1 MRRTFVPPQ
10 MPTRYRVTRA
20 MRSVQSVRPATGQQR
35 RALPAH
41 QVRTGPRWVLVPFG
55 VACLLALIVVGLV
68 GWGWGVGS
76 AGSGPGAFQLVA
88 GSRGDGPPTA
98 PGAPFVTPQ
107 GSARLPENFGVAAVE
122 LEKNR
127 RISDAIG
134 RVRSATVALEYEAG
148 DPRLP
153 HRVASGVVINEG
165 GEVLSV
171 RIDPPADR
179 SRTSIVASDASGHQ
193 HPARWV
199 AADPE
204 TGLTLLR
211 IEAKGLKPI
220 RQAAGDPTLGSECFL
235 IGNPYGLGHSV
246 TRGHIAGLRRQFS
259 LGSQTLAGLIQIQ
272 ASFHPG
278 DSGAPL
284 ADLDGGWLGLFRGV
298 GLAPLAAGVGR
309 DNDLGFAIPARNALW
324 VADQLRAA
332 GKVDRAYLGIKF
344 APDGAIDRPLDP
356 AHPAEREEGA
366 KVAEVMPDSPA
377 AASGLR
383 QGDRVVGMDDSS
395 VTATNDLT
403 DRLERTAAGV
413 KLALDYIRGTT
424 RNRVT
429 IQSTSRPPSPPVG
442 PGAGAAIK
450 ATGGPAGNVPLNPES
465 GRISS
470 KQSPEAIIEQLRDRV
485 NLLEK
490 RVEQLERAK
499 GSPRSAPKP

>member
-1 MRRTFVPPQ
+1 MAGAGSLTLVGVVGWIWEVGTPAFGGPQ
-10 MPTRYRVTRA
+10 IPTR
-20 MRSVQSVRPATGQQR
+20 P
-35 RALPAH
+35 
-41 QVRTGPRWVLVPFG
+41 
-55 VACLLALIVVGLV
+55 
-68 GWGWGVGS
+68 
-76 AGSGPGAFQLVA
+76 PG
-88 GSRGDGPPTA
+88 
-98 PGAPFVTPQ
+98 
-107 GSARLPENFGVAAVE
+107 NFGVEAVE

-148 DPRLP
+148 DPKLP
-153 HRVASGVVINEG
+153 RRMASGVVINEG
-165 GEVLSV
+165 GEILSV

-179 SRTSIVASDASGHQ
+179 SRASIIASDASGHQ
-193 HPARWV
+193 HPARWL

-211 IEAKGLKPI
+211 IDAKDLKPI
-220 RQAAGDPTLGSECFL
+220 RQAAGDPALGSECFL

-259 LGSQTLAGLIQIQ
+259 VGSHTLAGLIQIQ

-298 GLAPLAAGVGR
+298 GLAPTASGVGR

-344 APDGAIDRPLDP
+344 APDGAINRPLDP
-356 AHPAEREEGA
+356 AHPAEGQEGA

-383 QGDRVVGMDDSS
+383 EGDRVIGMDSSS
-395 VTATNDLT
+395 VAVANDLT
-403 DRLERTAAGV
+403 ERLERTAAGV
-413 KLALDYIRGTT
+413 KLALEYIRGTT

-429 IQSTSRPPSPPVG
+429 IQSTSRPQTLSPSTRDKD
-442 PGAGAAIK
+442 AGAALRPTLSTK
-450 ATGGPAGNVPLNPES
+450 PPTDESAEATIRA
-465 GRISS
+465 
-470 KQSPEAIIEQLRDRV
+470 LRDQVDR
-485 NLLEK
+485 LEK
-490 RVEQLERAK
+490 RVERLEREIRASK
-499 GSPRSAPKP
+499 AASKP

>member
-1 MRRTFVPPQ
+1 MSEDRPTAARSFVSRANPRRF
-10 MPTRYRVTRA
+10 RA
-20 MRSVQSVRPATGQQR
+20 WLGAGASS
-35 RALPAH
+35 
-41 QVRTGPRWVLVPFG
+41 
-55 VACLLALIVVGLV
+55 LALVGLV
-68 GWGWGVGS
+68 GWIWQV
-76 AGSGPGAFQLVA
+76 
-88 GSRGDGPPTA
+88 
-98 PGAPFVTPQ
+98 GAPAFGGPQ
-107 GSARLPENFGVAAVE
+107 APTRPSGNFGVEVVE

-148 DPRLP
+148 DPKLP
-153 HRVASGVVINEG
+153 HRMASGVVINEE
-165 GEVLSV
+165 GEILSV

-179 SRTSIVASDASGHQ
+179 SRASIIASDASGHQ
-193 HPARWV
+193 HPARWL

-211 IEAKGLKPI
+211 IDAKDLKPI
-220 RQAAGDPTLGSECFL
+220 RQAAGDPSLGSECFL

-259 LGSQTLAGLIQIQ
+259 IGTHSLAGLIQIQ

-298 GLAPLAAGVGR
+298 GLAPAALGVGR
-309 DNDLGFAIPARNALW
+309 NNDLGFAIPARNALW

-344 APDGAIDRPLDP
+344 VPDRVINRPLDP
-356 AHPAEREEGA
+356 AHPVAGEEGA

-383 QGDRVVGMDDSS
+383 EGDRVVGMDNSS
-395 VTATNDLT
+395 VTVANDLT
-403 DRLERTAAGV
+403 ERLERTAAGV

-429 IQSTSRPPSPPVG
+429 IQSTSRPPTSPPPTRDKETG
-442 PGAGAAIK
+442 TAPAPTSSIRPPTDESTE
-450 ATGGPAGNVPLNPES
+450 ATIRAL
-465 GRISS
+465 
-470 KQSPEAIIEQLRDRV
+470 QSQV
-485 NLLEK
+485 NQLEK
-490 RVEQLERAK
+490 RVERLERESRTSRPA
-499 GSPRSAPKP
+499 SKP

>member
-1 MRRTFVPPQ
+1 MSRSSIPGLIRSRERLNRNRTTRRTLP
-10 MPTRYRVTRA
+10 RA
-20 MRSVQSVRPATGQQR
+20 
-35 RALPAH
+35 
-41 QVRTGPRWVLVPFG
+41 
-55 VACLLALIVVGLV
+55 VACQAQQVASQPRGSRPVWVWLAAGIGLLSLMGWVCQVGPSTPEQGGNQPAQVVG
-68 GWGWGVGS
+68 
-76 AGSGPGAFQLVA
+76 
-88 GSRGDGPPTA
+88 GDGQGRPPA
-98 PGAPFVTPQ
+98 
-107 GSARLPENFGVAAVE
+107 NFGAESVE

-134 RVRSATVALEYEAG
+134 RVRSATVALEYEAS
-148 DPRLP
+148 DPKLP
-153 HRVASGVVINEG
+153 HRVASGVIINEG
-165 GEVLSV
+165 GEILSV

-193 HPARWV
+193 HPARWL

-211 IEAKGLKPI
+211 IDAKNLKPI

-246 TRGHIAGLRRQFS
+246 TRGHIGGLRRQFS
-259 LGSQTLAGLIQIQ
+259 IGSHTLADLIQIQ

-284 ADLDGGWLGLFRGV
+284 ANLDGGWLGIFRGV
-298 GLAPLAAGVGR
+298 GLAPAAAGLGR

-344 APDGAIDRPLDP
+344 APDRAINRPLDP
-356 AHPAEREEGA
+356 AHPVAGEEGA

-383 QGDRVVGMDDSS
+383 EGDRVVGLDNSS
-395 VTATNDLT
+395 VTVANDLT
-403 DRLERTAAGV
+403 ERLERTAAGV

-424 RNRVT
+424 RSRVT
-429 IQSTSRPPSPPVG
+429 IQSTSRPPSSPPSTRDKE
-442 PGAGAAIK
+442 AGAAPAPTASTRSSTDESTE
-450 ATGGPAGNVPLNPES
+450 ATIRAL
-465 GRISS
+465 
-470 KQSPEAIIEQLRDRV
+470 QSQVDR
-485 NLLEK
+485 LEK
-490 RVEQLERAK
+490 RLERLERLERDNR
-499 GSPRSAPKP
+499 GSRPTTKP